1 MKNNLYFC
9 SDYPLNADFEIL
21 KEFYE
26 IPKKRILE
34 GVSKE
39 TQKFADQ
46 AFKFYDIKVTIED
59 ANNF

>member
-1 MKNNLYFC
+1 MIKGNVVEAEKFMKNNLYFC

-39 TQKFADQ
+39 T
-46 AFKFYDIKVTIED
+46 
-59 ANNF
+59 